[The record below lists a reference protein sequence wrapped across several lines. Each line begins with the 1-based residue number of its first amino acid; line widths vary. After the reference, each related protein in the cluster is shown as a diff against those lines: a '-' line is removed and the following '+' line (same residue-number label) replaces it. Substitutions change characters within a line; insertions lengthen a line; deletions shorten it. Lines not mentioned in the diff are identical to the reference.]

1 MKSLKD
7 GQQIRTSMDKYRP
20 EIFVHS
26 VEGCSR
32 KYNEDANAAYAK
44 AKELGHQTAWTLK
57 MPACLTADYPGKAA
71 KLAADKAAYEA
82 AVLIE
87 NGEIVEI
94 EGRTYKTVYTGIQFS
109 DPVKFIEVKQINNF

>member
-1 MKSLKD
+1 MKKLID
-7 GQQIRTSMDKYRP
+7 GQQIRTSMDKYQP
-20 EIFVHS
+20 EIYVS
-26 VEGCSR
+26 SIEGFSR
-32 KYNEDANAAYAK
+32 KYDEDTQAAYAT
-44 AKELGHQTAWTLK
+44 AVERGHQTAWTHK

-82 AVLIE
+82 AVLVE

-109 DPVKFIEVKQINNF
+109 DPVKFVEVK